1 MTILMNPNEP
11 EMARPVLA
19 VLFLCAL
26 IAASVWILRPFLP
39 ALIWATMVVIAT
51 WPLLLRVQQRLG
63 NRRAPAV
70 IAMTLLVLLVLVV
83 PLSLAIATLVDNAD
97 RIVEWGKDL
106 TEFKLPLLP
115 AWVSDLPLVGAR
127 AEEAWAQLAAVGT
140 AELTAKAAPYAG
152 NLTKWFVSEVGNFGL
167 VFVQFLLTVALSA
180 ILYASGE
187 SFAAGV
193 RRFGHRLGGARG
205 ESAVVLAGQ
214 AIRAVA
220 LGVGIT
226 AFVQSILGGIGLAI
240 AGVPFVPVLTALMF
254 MCCIAQLGPGLVL
267 APAVFWLYW
276 GDSSGWGTFLLVWAI
291 VVGTMDNFLR
301 PLLIRQ
307 GADLPL
313 AADPRRRHRRHAG
326 LRTGRNLCRPGRSGR
341 RLYPARGV
349 DQRGAPRSGQ
359 GAFAGRASGRVG
371 QGRFGLM
378 MLARLRERVSGGSA
392 R

>member
-1 MTILMNPNEP
+1 
-11 EMARPVLA
+11 MARPVLA

-51 WPLLLRVQQRLG
+51 WPLLLRVQRRLG

-187 SFAAGV
+187 SFASMPLARASLPAYGVSATVSAVRAARARWCWPV
-193 RRFGHRLGGARG
+193 RRFAPWPS
-205 ESAVVLAGQ
+205 ESA
-214 AIRAVA
+214 
-220 LGVGIT
+220 
-226 AFVQSILGGIGLAI
+226 
-240 AGVPFVPVLTALMF
+240 
-254 MCCIAQLGPGLVL
+254 
-267 APAVFWLYW
+267 
-276 GDSSGWGTFLLVWAI
+276 
-291 VVGTMDNFLR
+291 
-301 PLLIRQ
+301 
-307 GADLPL
+307 LPHSYSRSL
-313 AADPRRRHRRHAG
+313 AASAWPSPA
-326 LRTGRNLCRPGRSGR
+326 CRSSPS
-341 RLYPARGV
+341 
-349 DQRGAPRSGQ
+349 
-359 GAFAGRASGRVG
+359 
-371 QGRFGLM
+371 
-378 MLARLRERVSGGSA
+378 
-392 R
+392 